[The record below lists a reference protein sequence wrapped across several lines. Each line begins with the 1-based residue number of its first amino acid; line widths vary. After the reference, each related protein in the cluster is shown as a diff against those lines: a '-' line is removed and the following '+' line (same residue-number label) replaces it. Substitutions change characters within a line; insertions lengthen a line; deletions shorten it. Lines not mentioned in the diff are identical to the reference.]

1 MLDEIPDWVFTLNSG
16 RNVPTGNYM
25 AEGNRN
31 IDLTSIAG
39 FLHRTRGLS
48 GPELETALLAI
59 NLGNLPAAEVA
70 AIARSVSNYKV
81 FERADMRD
89 LPLSKLIAAQICHK
103 VRHTTSGK
111 WMIYDGKRWRPD
123 PGGVQ
128 TKEVHCRWM
137 RTIHDAIIEA
147 GDADRARQAHNLLN
161 QKRIKD
167 VFALLNADP
176 AVLTD
181 PEEFDANVDLL
192 NFRNGTLDLSSMS
205 FRPHSPTDMITM
217 VASCDYD
224 PDATCPTFDQFLGQ
238 VLPPDHGDF
247 VLRLM
252 GYSLTGKAN
261 EHVFAMF
268 LGAGRNGKTTLA
280 NVLPMILGDYCANAD
295 PSTFTRKSHDRVTID
310 IARLKNKRVVTTA
323 EISKGEILDAALMK
337 RLAGGDRITTR
348 HHYEEFFEMSV
359 KALIMMTTNVLP
371 VIDGGDSALARRIIV
386 VPFKRVFG
394 LSEVDTG
401 LPDRLAQEASGILNR
416 LLDGLKDYRENGLN
430 VPEDIQVAAARYVD
444 ESDLVSQFL
453 EEFTQKDASSTCGL
467 RDLYRAYSN
476 EMQTLGL
483 KPMSSPVFKTSME
496 NKGFAAHRTKHK
508 FVWLGLRLL
517 VPGFSS

>member
-1 MLDEIPDWVFTLNSG
+1 MLDDVPSWVFTLNAG
-16 RNVPTGNYM
+16 RAVPRGEYM

-31 IDLTSIAG
+31 IDLVSLAG
-39 FLHRTRGLS
+39 FLLRSRGLT
-48 GPELETALLAI
+48 GQALETTLLAM
-59 NLGNLPAAEVA
+59 NLGDLPTSEVA
-70 AIARSVSNYKV
+70 SIARSVSNYPK
-81 FERADMRD
+81 FADADMRD
-89 LPLSKLIAAQICHK
+89 LPMSKLIAEQICHK
-103 VRHTTSGK
+103 ARYTTSGK
-111 WMIYDGKRWRPD
+111 WMVNDGKRWRPD

-128 TKEVHCRWM
+128 AKEVHCRWM
-137 RTIHDAIIEA
+137 RTIYDAIIEA
-147 GDADRARQAHNLLN
+147 GDGERARQAYSLLTR
-161 QKRIKD
+161 KKIKD

-176 AVLTD
+176 AVLTK
-181 PEEFDANVDLL
+181 PEEFDANLDLL
-192 NFRNGTLDLSSMS
+192 NFQNGTLDLSSLS

-224 PDATCPTFDQFLGQ
+224 PNAKCPTFDQFLEQ
-238 VLPPDHGDF
+238 VLPKEHGDF

-252 GYSLTGKAN
+252 GYSLTGKAD

-337 RLAGGDRITTR
+337 RLTGGDRITTR

-359 KALIMMTTNVLP
+359 KALILMTTNVLP

-386 VPFKRVFG
+386 VPFGRVFDV
-394 LSEVDTG
+394 SEVDTG
-401 LPDRLAQEASGILNR
+401 LPDRLAQEKSGILNR

-430 VPEDIQVAAARYVD
+430 VPEDIKAAAAQYVD
-444 ESDLVSQFL
+444 ESDLVAQFL
-453 EEFTQKDASSTCGL
+453 EEFTQKDPKASCGL

-483 KPMSSPVFKTSME
+483 TPMSSPIFKKSLE
-496 NKGFAAHRTKHK
+496 NKGFSAHRTSQKV
-508 FVWLGLRLL
+508 VWLGLRLL
-517 VPGFSS
+517 TPGLAC